1 MNRFKQ
7 LEQKKILKELEYIET
22 DYEYKNGIITEIDPE
37 FIGDVNEYLKS
48 NPQLKDVY
56 DKKMGEKFDK
66 VFNEKTKPTNTEDMN
81 NEDNIQEV
89 DMDQVETNINDD
101 ISEETTPEPKKEKS
115 PKVKKLYRDIVKLT
129 HPDKVK
135 VKHLNDLYLKATQY
149 YEQNDMI
156 GLYAI
161 CNELNIEYELEEAD
175 NEFIIAK
182 IKQLKNKIG
191 FLESTFTWKWYS
203 AKEEEKEQLILTYI
217 NLQLNS

>member
-66 VFNEKTKPTNTEDMN
+66 VFNEKTKPTNTGDTN

-89 DMDQVETNINDD
+89 DMDQVETNINND